1 MILNSLPESIWKVC
15 LSVGECHKLHS
26 KLPQAPNTLSFF
38 LIQLPVDHRF
48 LLCSAL
54 LTIKFTGV
62 INDTLSFKIGV
73 LTLKPISNNPDL

>member
-1 MILNSLPESIWKVC
+1 MILNSLPESIWREC

-48 LLCSAL
+48 LQLPYPDAL
-54 LTIKFTGV
+54 PHMEESSSSCHKLPHETT
-62 INDTLSFKIGV
+62 T
-73 LTLKPISNNPDL
+73 